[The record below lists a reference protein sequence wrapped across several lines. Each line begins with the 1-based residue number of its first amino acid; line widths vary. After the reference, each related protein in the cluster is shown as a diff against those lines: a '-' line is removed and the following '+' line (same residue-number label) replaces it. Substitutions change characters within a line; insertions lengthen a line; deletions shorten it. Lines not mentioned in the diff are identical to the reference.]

1 MPYLA
6 LILFLPWFLL
16 MGALFWLFPRQPRDA
31 ARKRFDIV
39 ALAVAF
45 VLSFGGMQWGYALG
59 LADVGTGAIWKQ
71 VLATLVAYGA
81 FLAVMFIA
89 VVLRSWWLQ
98 RRNKTVGAPHGREL
112 LRSDREYTQELAPM
126 GRSYES
132 RIVDGCRAR

>member
-16 MGALFWLFPRQPRDA
+16 LGALFWLFPRQPRNPR
-31 ARKRFDIV
+31 RKAFDI
-39 ALAVAF
+39 ATLIIAF
-45 VLSFGGMQWGYALG
+45 VLSFIGMQWGYALG

-89 VVLRSWWLQ
+89 VALRIWWLQ
-98 RRNKTVGAPHGREL
+98 QRNA
-112 LRSDREYTQELAPM
+112 
-126 GRSYES
+126 
-132 RIVDGCRAR
+132 

>member
-16 MGALFWLFPRQPRDA
+16 MGALFWLFPPQPRDT

-39 ALAVAF
+39 ALVVAF

-89 VVLRSWWLQ
+89 VALRSGWVQQ
-98 RRNKTVGAPHGREL
+98 RKA
-112 LRSDREYTQELAPM
+112 
-126 GRSYES
+126 
-132 RIVDGCRAR
+132 

>member
-6 LILFLPWFLL
+6 LILFLPWFVL

-31 ARKRFDIV
+31 ARKRFDIA

-59 LADVGTGAIWKQ
+59 LADVGTRAIWKQ

-89 VVLRSWWLQ
+89 VVGRSWWLQ
-98 RRNKTVGAPHGREL
+98 RRK
-112 LRSDREYTQELAPM
+112 M
-126 GRSYES
+126 
-132 RIVDGCRAR
+132 

>member
-16 MGALFWLFPRQPRDA
+16 MGALFRLFPRQPRDA
-31 ARKRFDIV
+31 ARRRFDLA

-59 LADVGTGAIWKQ
+59 LADVGTGTIWKQ

-81 FLAVMFIA
+81 FLAAMFVA
-89 VVLRSWWLQ
+89 VVLRGWWLQ
-98 RRNKTVGAPHGREL
+98 RR
-112 LRSDREYTQELAPM
+112 
-126 GRSYES
+126 
-132 RIVDGCRAR
+132 